1 MNNIISKVIIT
12 EDVSLVTIY
21 NLKWDIKILDDIF
34 LSCEEY
40 GLNVDMIS
48 QTAPQG
54 ANINLSFTVDDN
66 SLPLLLKLTTKFKGI
81 DKAIR
86 TDINSGNTKITFFGE
101 NMNASS
107 GVAAKVFSVFAKAD
121 AEIKIVTTSETEI
134 SCLTERSNIIELKR
148 ILNEKG
154 LRCN

>member
-1 MNNIISKVIIT
+1 
-12 EDVSLVTIY
+12 LVTIY
-21 NLKWDIKILDDIF
+21 NLKWDIKILEDIF
-34 LSCEEY
+34 LSCEKF

-66 SLPLLLKLTTKFKGI
+66 SLPLLLKLTAKFKSI
-81 DKAIR
+81 NKAIR

-101 NMNASS
+101 NMNVSS
-107 GVAAKVFSVFAKAD
+107 GVAAKVFSVFTQAN

-148 ILNEKG
+148 IFNEKG